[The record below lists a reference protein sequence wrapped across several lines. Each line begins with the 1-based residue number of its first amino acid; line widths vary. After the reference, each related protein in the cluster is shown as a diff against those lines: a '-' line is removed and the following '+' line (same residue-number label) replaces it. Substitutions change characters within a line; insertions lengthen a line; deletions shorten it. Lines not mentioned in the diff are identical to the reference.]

1 MTIKR
6 NNSIFIRVFLIFGSL
21 VLGIT
26 LFFAFMVVPMQKNA
40 FNQIMYTQ
48 AETVSRSIVQASSD
62 AIISKDYG
70 FIVEHNVQVLKNNT
84 SIHYILISPK
94 FGDKIWIN
102 QKNWHLVDKLNA
114 DISKLESNDIAYK
127 IMPVEGYTQVY
138 HFAYPIQF
146 SGILWGWLHIGF
158 STDQYNKY
166 INDMY
171 LKIIYIIGISLFL
184 IIFIG
189 YLFARWISRPVSI
202 ISHLA
207 TKVAGGDLTV
217 RSTIE
222 RGDEIGVLS
231 DSFNQMVD
239 SLMQSKKHLEN
250 YNQELELQVLNRT
263 QELAELNKDLDNKI
277 KDEVAQRQKQE
288 ALLIHQS
295 RLAAMGEM
303 IGAIAHQWRQPLN
316 ALGLVQ
322 QNLQFR
328 YQVGK
333 LDDEFMTQNMEK
345 SERLIQKMS
354 STIDDFR
361 NFFKP
366 NKHIENFNI
375 NETIKSTAELLDAQ
389 LKNNNINIIINCNEN
404 LYIKGFQGEFSQV
417 ILNLLNNAK
426 DILIERNSKNPTITL
441 DVTKNVNSSISIT
454 VKDNA
459 GGIPDEI
466 INKIYD
472 PYFTTKEEGKGTGIG
487 LYMSKIIV
495 ENNMFGKLYAFN
507 DNEGANFVII
517 LNN

>member
-1 MTIKR
+1 
-6 NNSIFIRVFLIFGSL
+6 
-21 VLGIT
+21 
-26 LFFAFMVVPMQKNA
+26 MQKNA
-40 FNQIMYTQ
+40 FKQIMYTQ

-62 AIISKDYG
+62 AIISKDFG
-70 FIVEHNVQVLKNNT
+70 FIVEHNVEVLKNNT

-94 FGDKIWIN
+94 IGDKIWIN
-102 QKNWHLVDKLNA
+102 QENWHLVDKLRN
-114 DISKLESNDIAYK
+114 DISELENNSITYK
-127 IMPVEGYTQVY
+127 IMPIEDYKQVY
-138 HFAYPIQF
+138 HFVYPIQF

-158 STDQYNKY
+158 STNQYDKY

-171 LKIIYIIGISLFL
+171 FQIVYIIGISFIL
-184 IIFIG
+184 ILCIG

-207 TKVAGGDLTV
+207 TQVAGGDLTV

-239 SLMQSKKHLEN
+239 SLMLSKKHLEN
-250 YNQELELQVLNRT
+250 HNQELENKVLKRT
-263 QELAELNKDLDNKI
+263 QELADLNKDLDNKI

-322 QNLQFR
+322 QNLQFN
-328 YQVGK
+328 YQMDK
-333 LDDEFMTQNMEK
+333 LDDAFMNQSMDK
-345 SERLIQKMS
+345 SARLIQKMS

-366 NKHIENFNI
+366 NKHIEPFNI
-375 NETIKSTAELLDAQ
+375 KNIIQSTADLLEAQ
-389 LKNNNINIIINCNEN
+389 LKNNNIMLQIICNEN
-404 LYIKGFQGEFSQV
+404 LIINGFQGEFSQV

-426 DILIERNSKNPTITL
+426 DALIENNSKQPTIIIDAIKNNDT
-441 DVTKNVNSSISIT
+441 VTIT
-454 VKDNA
+454 IKDNA
-459 GGIPDEI
+459 GGIPDSI
-466 INKIYD
+466 IDKIYD

-495 ENNMFGKLYAFN
+495 ENNMSGTLRAFN
-507 DNEGANFVII
+507 DAEGANFVIE
-517 LNN
+517 LKNNQD